1 VAGVA
6 SIALSAAKTMDV
18 TVVGSTAP
26 LKKGDTFTI
35 AGHTQHYVLTANST
49 ASGGTMTAIV
59 FEPGLEAATA
69 GSEVVTFEVG
79 TSPATKK
86 QNLAFHRNAF
96 ALAMAPLSSMGNMLG
111 AQIATVTDPNT
122 GLSLRSRL
130 FYDAEKST
138 VKVALDALWGVKT
151 LNRNLALRARHA

>member
-1 VAGVA
+1 
-6 SIALSAAKTMDV
+6 MDV
-18 TVVGSTAP
+18 TSVGSTAP

-79 TSPATKK
+79 TSAATKK